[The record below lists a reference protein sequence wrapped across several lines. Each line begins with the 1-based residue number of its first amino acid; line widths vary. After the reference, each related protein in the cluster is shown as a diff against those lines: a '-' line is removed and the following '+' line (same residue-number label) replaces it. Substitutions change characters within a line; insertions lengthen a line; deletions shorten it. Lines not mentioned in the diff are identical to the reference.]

1 MNEGPPLLSLYAIPN
16 CQCHTPSSQVVR
28 PQRESRLPPSLAHP
42 RSTAK
47 SPWRA
52 GRCNIYLGFIGFLG
66 LMGLVAVGGSFPP
79 PLSHSTH
86 VKERQ
91 SVCITERLID
101 HYSTRGAGPE
111 PLRTRPQA
119 LPQSDLERR
128 VASTYGARP
137 RPLRAWRRKEGRKE
151 GRRRRNGDGEN

>member
-1 MNEGPPLLSLYAIPN
+1 MPHSLKSSRSSTERVTTATIISSSAKHSEKPLAGGAVQYLSWLYRV
-16 CQCHTPSSQVVR
+16 SW
-28 PQRESRLPPSLAHP
+28 LDGL
-42 RSTAK
+42 
-47 SPWRA
+47 
-52 GRCNIYLGFIGFLG
+52 GRGG
-66 LMGLVAVGGSFPP
+66 GGSFPP

-91 SVCITERLID
+91 SVCTTERLID

-128 VASTYGARP
+128 VASAYGARP